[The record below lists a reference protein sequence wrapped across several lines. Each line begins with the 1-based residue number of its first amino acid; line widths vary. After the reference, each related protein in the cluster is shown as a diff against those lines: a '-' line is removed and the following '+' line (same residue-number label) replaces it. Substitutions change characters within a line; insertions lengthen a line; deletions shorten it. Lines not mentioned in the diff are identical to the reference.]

1 MKKRYILTIGCI
13 LAASGCKSAPRY
25 PTDKE
30 WGRTPIMKSDHRV
43 IEVQGDFKND
53 ISKFLIA
60 AAKIQDGIKREEVK
74 KIGFNPDLQSQPC
87 ETIDWLETSQI
98 VLGNA
103 VINVSSIERAIE
115 NRKQYTAIRCR
126 AKDIKVRTDRAL
138 AYVNHKDSYGKGL
151 DITLTIIFKDDK
163 VAGVDL
169 NKKPIKSHD
178 RQSAF
183 LKVLGE
189 VIGTPKVDVK
199 SPSIP

>member
-1 MKKRYILTIGCI
+1 MRKKLTLVVGAV
-13 LAASGCKSAPRY
+13 LAISGCRSAPRY

-30 WGRTPIMKSDHRV
+30 WSKTPVLKYDQRT

-53 ISKFLIA
+53 ISKFLAA
-60 AAKIQDGIKREEVK
+60 AAKIRDAMNREEVK
-74 KIGFNPDLQSQPC
+74 NLGFNPDLSSQPC

-103 VINVSSIERAIE
+103 VINVSSIEKAIE
-115 NRKQYTAIRCR
+115 NRKNYTAIRCR
-126 AKDIKVRTDRAL
+126 ARDIRVRTDRAL
-138 AYVNHKDSYGKGL
+138 AYVNHRDSYGKGL
-151 DITLTIIFKDDK
+151 DITLTVIFKDNK

-169 NKKPIKSHD
+169 NKKPIKSHE

-189 VIGTPKVDVK
+189 IIGTPKVDVK
-199 SPSIP
+199 SPSVP

>member
-13 LAASGCKSAPRY
+13 LAVSGCRSAPRY

-30 WGRTPIMKSDHRV
+30 WGRTPIMRSDHRT

-60 AAKIQDGIKREEVK
+60 AAKIQDGMNKEEVRAL
-74 KIGFNPDLQSQPC
+74 GFNPELKGQPC

-126 AKDIKVRTDRAL
+126 AKDVKVRTDRAL

-151 DITLTIIFKDDK
+151 DITLTVIFKESK

-189 VIGTPKVDVK
+189 VIGPPKIDVK
-199 SPSIP
+199 NPSIP